1 MEEKG
6 MVQGRGV
13 GQTGIRRLSRREVL
27 RGGVLIGGG
36 IVASALLAA
45 CGGEATAT
53 VGTGG
58 GAASPAGSAA
68 ASSAAGNASA
78 AGSAAA
84 SASSV
89 AAGSAVPS
97 AAASAAGATG
107 GSPVAGTPAVSG
119 AKPFTREA
127 SIVEW
132 GFGADET
139 NPLAFSRIEAFRKA
153 YPSIKLEIVPQSDEQ
168 KILTAAASKSLPD
181 LLWLGRTDLIS
192 YAARGIIRPID
203 DLVQRDGFQ
212 LSRLY
217 PAAVEESRYEG
228 KLYGM
233 PQFHTARALYVNLDA
248 LKEAGVEQSALN
260 TGDWDQLLDLA
271 GKLVKRDGDRVERW
285 GFDPKTEDFLWLWG
299 LANGGKFISEDMK
312 QPSFNDPKVVEA
324 LDWGKKVYDAQGGYK
339 LYLSAKSTWK
349 NDEQFARGQVA
360 MTMYENFVLGV
371 TAQTVPDLNF
381 AVVPV
386 RKRNGGPEDWIGTT
400 GGNAWAITAGAKD
413 PEAAWAFISFMADL
427 QTWLLGANGVKA
439 YRKQNNRPYTP
450 TLTGDREA
458 DRLTIEQVYEPIRPA
473 FDNAVRLFPQLLDKS
488 VKLPVAT
495 SPVSKQLTDTLRD
508 QGAKPALNGDKA
520 AKAALDDANRAA
532 QNAINAFQ
540 P

>member
-1 MEEKG
+1 MDG
-6 MVQGRGV
+6 QGVKREHGN
-13 GQTGIRRLSRREVL
+13 GHAGARQLSRRQVL

-53 VGTGG
+53 VG
-58 GAASPAGSAA
+58 SAA
-68 ASSAAGNASA
+68 PTAGASA
-78 AGSAAA
+78 AR
-84 SASSV
+84 
-89 AAGSAVPS
+89 
-97 AAASAAGATG
+97 ASAAGATA
-107 GSPVAGTPAVSG
+107 GSPVAGTPTG
-119 AKPFTREA
+119 GTAKPFAREA

-132 GFGADET
+132 GFGAEET

-153 YPSIKLEIVPQSDEQ
+153 YPSIKLELVPQSDEQ

-181 LLWLGRTDLIS
+181 LLWVGRTDLIS

-203 DLVQRDGFQ
+203 DLVKRDNFQ
-212 LSRLY
+212 LDRLY
-217 PAAVEESRYEG
+217 PAAVEESRYDG
-228 KLYGM
+228 KLYGI

-260 TGDWDQLLDLA
+260 TGDWNQLLDLA

-285 GFDPKTEDFLWLWG
+285 GFDPKSEDFLWLWG
-299 LANGGKFISEDMK
+299 LANGGKFIGEDMK
-312 QPSFNDPKVVEA
+312 QPSYNDPKVVEA
-324 LDWGKKVYDAQGGYK
+324 LDWGKQVYDAQGGYK
-339 LYLSAKSTWK
+339 LYLAAKSTWK

-360 MTMYENFVLGV
+360 MTLYENFVLGI
-371 TAQTVPDLNF
+371 TAQTAPNLNF

-386 RKRNGGPEDWIGTT
+386 RKRNGGPEDWLGFTS
-400 GGNAWAITAGAKD
+400 GNAWAITSGAKD
-413 PEAAWAFISFMADL
+413 PDAAWAFISYMADL

-450 TLTGDREA
+450 TLTGNREA
-458 DRLTIEQVYEPIRPA
+458 DRLTIEQVYEPIGPA
-473 FDNAVRLFPQLLDKS
+473 FDNAVRLFPQVLDKS
-488 VKLPVAT
+488 VKIPVAT
-495 SPVSKQLTDTLRD
+495 SPVSKQLIDALRD
-508 QGAKPALNGDKA
+508 RGVKPALNGDKG

-532 QNAINAFQ
+532 QDAINAFQ